1 MPSIKYVILFLV
13 SFVTCFIVVGMI
25 LNSSSFSKALA
36 QPTAGMY
43 CVSSYE
49 QLIEE
54 TEERDQLLA
63 FIGITRTGTPLWFFA
78 NSDNFSVFYKDRN
91 TGHYCTSPK
100 YWGKIVE
107 SLPMDYRQ
115 DYLNDERP

>member
-1 MPSIKYVILFLV
+1 MTSIKKITIFLASLIV
-13 SFVTCFIVVGMI
+13 ASVT
-25 LNSSSFSKALA
+25 LNTTLNA
-36 QPTAGMY
+36 QQAGGMY

-63 FIGITRTGTPLWFFA
+63 FIGVTRTGTALWFFT
-78 NSDNFSVFYKDRN
+78 NSKNFSVFYKDQN
-91 TGHYCTSPK
+91 TGDYCTSPK
-100 YWGKIVE
+100 YWGKIVN